1 MYVQHSTRP
10 GHMLGAARVIRVTLS
25 RLITV
30 DALLQISYFESKLVY
45 IRKLNKICFEIIFC
59 CGTIFNYSSNKK
71 IYSKIK

>member
-45 IRKLNKICFEIIFC
+45 IRKLNKICFEIF
-59 CGTIFNYSSNKK
+59 FFVAEQFFY
-71 IYSKIK
+71 Y